1 MSNILIT
8 GSSGAVARA
17 ICPDLIAGGHA
28 LRGFDR
34 VATPN
39 IQDMIVGN
47 IEDRGVVAQAMQGM
61 NAVIHLAAEPND
73 ADFPLLVGP
82 NVIGLFNVMDAAR
95 AANIKRIVLA
105 SSIQVLSHRSRANAP
120 ASVHDASPGNHYALT
135 KLWAEKMG
143 EMYARH
149 YGLSVLVVRIAWL
162 VRNQTEAMA
171 MLRNPRPHLYLS
183 ARDAGRFFVRAV
195 EAEGIDFAV
204 VYAGSR
210 GAELAFDMASAR
222 AVLGYVAQDTW
233 PHGLD
238 FELPVY
244 ENRN

>member
-17 ICPDLIAGGHA
+17 ICPDLIARGHT

-34 VATPN
+34 TETPG
-39 IQDMIVGN
+39 IRDMIVDR
-47 IEDRGVVAQAMQGM
+47 IEDRGVVARAMQGM
-61 NAVIHLAAEPND
+61 DAVIHLAAEPND

-95 AANIKRIVLA
+95 ITKVKRVVLA
-105 SSIQVLSHRSRANAP
+105 SSIQVLSWRSRGNSP
-120 ASVHDASPGNHYALT
+120 VSVQDASPGNHYGLT

-162 VRNQTEAMA
+162 VRNQTEAMR

-195 EAEGIDFAV
+195 EAQDIEFAI

-210 GAELAFDMASAR
+210 GAELAFDMEPAR
-222 AVLGYVAQDTW
+222 EVLGYVAQDTW
-233 PHGLD
+233 PNGLD
-238 FELPVY
+238 FELPEI
-244 ENRN
+244 ENQN